1 MVTMYPVSSSNI
13 DEIGY
18 DATTSTLY
26 IKFKNNR
33 LYSYDN
39 VPKSVY
45 DNLKSASSIGGFFHQ
60 NIRDVYVTHKL

>member
-1 MVTMYPVSSSNI
+1 MYPVSSSNI

-39 VPKSVY
+39 VPESVY
-45 DNLKSASSIGGFFHQ
+45 DNLKSASSVGSYFHQ

>member
-1 MVTMYPVSSSNI
+1 MYPVSSSNI

-18 DATTSTLY
+18 DVTTSTLY

-39 VPKSVY
+39 VPESVY
-45 DNLKSASSIGGFFHQ
+45 DNLKSASSVGSFFHQ

>member
-18 DATTSTLY
+18 DVTTSTLY

-39 VPKSVY
+39 VPESVY
-45 DNLKSASSIGGFFHQ
+45 DNLKSASSVGSFFHQ

>member
-39 VPKSVY
+39 VPESVY
-45 DNLKSASSIGGFFHQ
+45 DNLKSASSVGSYFHQ

>member
-1 MVTMYPVSSSNI
+1 MVNMHSVFSSNI

-18 DATTSTLY
+18 DSTTSTLY

-39 VPKSVY
+39 VPELVY
-45 DNLKSASSIGGFFHQ
+45 DDLKSAPSIGSYFYQ
-60 NIRDVYVTHKL
+60 NIRGLYVTHKL